1 MHQAFGQA
9 IPLQQTRS
17 AQLYDGPHTEESQ
30 TLQCPPQK
38 HWLQCTVE
46 DHFLKPKTRRGQI
59 LCWIFWL
66 LAVAAG
72 CVLFWQVLPRF
83 VDHVVKPTI
92 KYIERHFTKVQVA
105 GIALAAMSVF
115 PVVFISST
123 PIMLLVSAVLGFWW
137 GFLVTTIGTSIGMLL
152 SFLVGKQ
159 IFRDRLHG
167 WVAGNPKAE
176 AMLLAISE
184 AGTFKV
190 IVLMRQVVPYTWLNY
205 AASASPEITLS
216 WYMLASV
223 IGQVPHNAVDVYLG
237 GNVTGLGDLLAGK
250 PANTAT
256 IVTYTLGFT
265 AAALVAGLAYFYA
278 KRALRKI
285 EQQAQQQD
293 AITPQPF
300 LQDSAGNARP
310 KAISDEA
317 ALDALNSDETGQP
330 MLLQQQHRSDLDE
343 AVESPTTSDGDS
355 PSQHRL
361 LHPGCEVTA
370 EIESSPV

>member
-1 MHQAFGQA
+1 MDQGLGQA
-9 IPLQQTRS
+9 IPLQQTGTS
-17 AQLYDGPHTEESQ
+17 QLHDVPNAEDSQ
-30 TLQCPPQK
+30 GLHCPPRK
-38 HWLQCTVE
+38 HWLQCTLE
-46 DHFLKPKTRRGQI
+46 DNFLKPKTRRGQI
-59 LCWIFWL
+59 LCCLFWL
-66 LAVAAG
+66 LAIAAG

-137 GFLVTTIGTSIGMLL
+137 GFLVTTIGTAIGMLL

-205 AASASPEITLS
+205 AASAPPEITLP

-265 AAALVAGLAYFYA
+265 AATLVAGLAYFYA

-293 AITPQPF
+293 ANTPRPL
-300 LQDSAGNARP
+300 LQSSAGNARR
-310 KAISDEA
+310 KAVNDEA
-317 ALDALNSDETGQP
+317 ALDACNSDETGQP
-330 MLLQQQHRSDLDE
+330 MLLQQHRSGL
-343 AVESPTTSDGDS
+343 ESPITSDGHS
-355 PSQHRL
+355 PSQRRL
-361 LHPGCEVTA
+361 LHPGREVTA